1 MRRLTAARGRRAGQ
15 RGVALVTALLIVSLA
30 TVAAAAMAT
39 RLQVDMRRTANLLHG
54 EQAYAY
60 AIAAESWAIVEL
72 RRDAGESEH
81 DALGEDWAT
90 ALPPI
95 AVEGGFVNGH
105 IYDLQGRFNVNTLV
119 TQDGK
124 PADRQ
129 LAYYQR
135 LLTVLGLEP
144 ELAPALLDWIDAD
157 INATF
162 PDGAEDDVYLLA
174 QPPYRAA
181 NRPLTSISELRLVQG
196 YTPEVMAV
204 LSPHVTALPGQ
215 TAINVNTATAA
226 VLQALHEQLTESD
239 VEALLTDRGED
250 GYTELDGFLASDA
263 LAGLQL
269 EVELDVKS
277 DWFSVLTDVTVG
289 RGLARLESRVYRD
302 KQSLQVVDRTRTR
315 LRPQVIET
323 STE

>member
-1 MRRLTAARGRRAGQ
+1 MRRLTAARDRRAGQ

-269 EVELDVKS
+269 DVELDVKS

-315 LRPQVIET
+315 LRPRVIET

>member
-1 MRRLTAARGRRAGQ
+1 
-15 RGVALVTALLIVSLA
+15 VALVTALLIVSLA

-239 VEALLTDRGED
+239 VEALLTERGED